1 MGHDV
6 FSKPME
12 LSKVQLDCQKSWSNV
27 CQWCR
32 LPCYYFLLS
41 QCFRCLIACDCSLT
55 FCPAYILVWGVH
67 ILHRVGSRLPHDAL
81 CRWSVLWSKLVSKQ
95 QHRKKPMVIKHIPLS
110 HQDFVLLLFIRSFSV
125 EAQCASA
132 MLAGTGARTNSRDL
146 QACCT
151 LNEDTIEFFFWVAQ
165 TLAMLV

>member
-1 MGHDV
+1 
-6 FSKPME
+6 
-12 LSKVQLDCQKSWSNV
+12 
-27 CQWCR
+27 
-32 LPCYYFLLS
+32 
-41 QCFRCLIACDCSLT
+41 
-55 FCPAYILVWGVH
+55 
-67 ILHRVGSRLPHDAL
+67 
-81 CRWSVLWSKLVSKQ
+81 
-95 QHRKKPMVIKHIPLS
+95 MVIKHIPLS